1 MLAKLLKRK
10 DSRLVMDLNHLDKG
24 QEQGQHHLHH
34 PDQQLQYRY
43 QRPDLLGKVPKVC
56 NEKKFT
62 NSDQYCY

>member
-43 QRPDLLGKVPKVC
+43 QRPDLLGKVPI
-56 NEKKFT
+56 N
-62 NSDQYCY
+62 Q